1 MTPLEFIRKWKVH
14 ALTERAAAQEHFID
28 LCRMFEHPTPAEADP
43 SGENF
48 TFEKGVS
55 KTGGGDGWADVWKKG
70 FFAWEY
76 KKRRRNLDEALVQLT
91 RYAAALEHPPLLVVC
106 DTIRF
111 QITTTWTNLETKTYA
126 FELEDLADP
135 ATFAKLRAVFHDPDA
150 LKPTRTRAKITS
162 DAADK
167 FQTIS
172 DRLQHRNPDR
182 EAVAHF
188 VNQLVFCFF
197 ADSVKLLPE
206 GLLKKLLQTAERRP
220 HKSKDYFDKLF
231 EQMEKGG
238 ELDLTE
244 IAHFNG
250 GLFDGRRALTLEYG
264 EIGQL
269 FAATSLDWSLID
281 PTIFGTLFERF
292 LDPDKRAQIGAHYTD
307 PEKIMMIVEPVVLR
321 PLRREWEETRARI
334 EALLAPSAE
343 AAADMPRKDAGK
355 NAGKNAAKKL
365 AAARAEATRL
375 RDDYVDRL
383 TRLRILD
390 PACGSGNF
398 LYLAL
403 QGVKDLEYR
412 AVNDC
417 ELFGLARPSLRVG
430 PEILHGLEINPF
442 AAELARMTI
451 WIGDIQWSIANGIY
465 ARPQPILRKL
475 DSIERRDA
483 VLTDDGSEAEW
494 PEADFIVGN
503 PPFLGGKLLRKAL
516 GDDYVDGLFAAYEG
530 VVPAEADLV
539 CYWFAKGWRS
549 LEEKR
554 ARRVGFVSTNSIR
567 GGANR
572 RMLEPMARAG
582 AIFEAW
588 SDEPWIV
595 DGAAVRVSL
604 VCYGEGDDGKRL
616 DGAPVET
623 INADLTGHGFDVTQ
637 AKRLAENEG
646 VAFMGDTKGG
656 AFDIP
661 GELARAWL
669 CEPLNPNGRPNSDVL
684 RPWVNGLDVTRR
696 PRDMWIIDFGS
707 ALSEAEASI
716 YEAPFAHVRE
726 HVKPERDKNRRD
738 AYRKNWWRHVEPRP
752 AMWTAIGKLAASSPL
767 PRAGEGGPA
776 KPGRVRVRP
785 ERESAPALIRPS
797 LREGHLLPQAG
808 EGARYI
814 ATARVAKHRLFVF
827 LSVAVEAD
835 SQLIAIAR
843 DDDATFGVLHSRF
856 HEAWALRLG
865 TWLGVGNDPRY
876 TPTTTFE
883 TFPFPEGLTP
893 NIPAAAYADDPRAIR
908 IAAAAKRL
916 DELRRAWLNP
926 PDLVEIVPEVVPGY
940 PDRILP
946 KDTEAAVKLKERTLT
961 NLYNQRPQWLAD
973 AHAALD
979 RAVAAAYGWPEEIS
993 TEEALE
999 KLLAL
1004 NLSRASLSRSSAKAE

>member
-1 MTPLEFIRKWKVH
+1 MTPVEFIRKWKVH

-28 LCRMFEHPTPAEADP
+28 LCRLFEHETPAEADP
-43 SGENF
+43 NGENF

-111 QITTTWTNLETKTYA
+111 QITTTWTNLETKTYS
-126 FELEDLADP
+126 FELEDLIDP
-135 ATFAKLRAVFHDPDA
+135 TTFATLRAVFHDPDA
-150 LKPTRTRAKITS
+150 LRPTRTRAKITT

-167 FQTIS
+167 FQAIS
-172 DRLQHRNPDR
+172 DKLQHRNPDR

-206 GLLKKLLQTAERRP
+206 GLLKKLLKTAERRP
-220 HKSKDYFDKLF
+220 HKSKEYFDKLF

-238 ELDLTE
+238 ELDLTD

-250 GLFDGRRALTLEYG
+250 GLFDGSRALQLDYG
-264 EIGQL
+264 EIGLL

-307 PEKIMMIVEPVVLR
+307 PDKIMMIVEPVVLR
-321 PLRREWEETRARI
+321 PLRSEWEEIRARI
-334 EALLAPSAE
+334 EALMTPAVEQSAK
-343 AAADMPRKDAGK
+343 PRKDAG
-355 NAGKNAAKKL
+355 KKL
-365 AAARAEATRL
+365 AAARAEAARL
-375 RDDYVDRL
+375 RDDFIERL

-412 AVNDC
+412 AINDC
-417 ELFGLARPSLRVG
+417 ELFGLARPTLRVG
-430 PEILHGLEINPF
+430 PEILHGIEINPF

-451 WIGDIQWSIANGIY
+451 WIGDIQWSIKNGIY
-465 ARPQPILRKL
+465 SRPEPILRKL

-483 VLTDDGSEAEW
+483 VLTEDGGEAQW

-503 PPFLGGKLLRKAL
+503 PPFLGGKLLRKGL
-516 GDDYVDGLFAAYEG
+516 GDGYVEALFSAYDGI
-530 VVPAEADLV
+530 VPAEADLV
-539 CYWFAKGWRS
+539 CYWFAKGWRA
-549 LEEKR
+549 LEAKL

-572 RMLEPMARAG
+572 RVLEPIAQEG

-604 VCYGEGDDGKRL
+604 VCFGERDDGKRL

-623 INADLTGHGFDVTQ
+623 INADLTGHGFDITQ

-656 AFDIP
+656 AFDVP

-669 CEPLNPNGRPNSDVL
+669 SEPLNPNGRPNSDAL

-707 ALSEAEASI
+707 EMSEREAAM

-738 AYRKNWWRHVEPRP
+738 AYRKSWWRHVEARP
-752 AMWTAIGKLAASSPL
+752 AMWAAIAKLAAASPL
-767 PRAGEGGPA
+767 PLAGEGGPA
-776 KPGRVRVRP
+776 KPGRVRG
-785 ERESAPALIRPS
+785 PAEKTIARTLIRPS

-808 EGARYI
+808 EGARFI
-814 ATARVAKHRLFVF
+814 VTPTIAKHRLFRF
-827 LSVAVEAD
+827 LDGATCPD
-835 SQLIAIAR
+835 HQLIAIAR
-843 DDDATFGVLHSRF
+843 DDDMTFGILHSRF

-893 NIPAAAYADDPRAIR
+893 NIPAERYADDLRAQR
-908 IAAAAKRL
+908 IAAAAARL
-916 DELRRAWLNP
+916 DELRRNWLNP
-926 PDLVEIVPEVVPGY
+926 SDLVEIVPEVVPFY

-946 KDTEAAVKLKERTLT
+946 KDTQAAAILKERTLT

-973 AHAALD
+973 AHDALD
-979 RAVAAAYGWPEEIS
+979 RAVAAAYGWQEDIS
-993 TEEALE
+993 TEEALA
-999 KLLAL
+999 KLLEL
-1004 NLSRASLSRSSAKAE
+1004 NLARASKERA